1 MAVDEG
7 EGFYFDR
14 ASAMLPHYIV
24 PGFGFVVLRDLTCDG
39 LIVDG
44 VELADPKSAPHPHFR
59 GGFRGYFN
67 APPGRHRIVAVL
79 GERRATWDLELAP
92 NAAAVRRLDYDTA
105 RWVDDEPDVAAHY
118 QALARSGSM
127 LQAGALRPWPG
138 ASLFFEGAP
147 ERVWIEGRVVPS
159 SAPRGFFGVTGVPPG
174 DRRVVV
180 GAAELSLTLPLDC
193 IALISCT
200 GSEPELRDPRLGTA
214 MIRVQ
219 MMRARREAL
228 LPFDA
233 LTPAAHHAQ
242 SAQDN
247 LDLLTQ
253 ALGGGGGERRFG
265 AADLD
270 ALRRGFAALQA
281 SPSEATL
288 GVYVQVLRRCYV
300 IDREMAAQAEFFARY
315 AAEVLTQ
322 VSAMPVL
329 KQTAAMTYLRY
340 LAEDLQDTGVESLG
354 ALGRRLAAALS

>member
-14 ASAMLPHYIV
+14 AGAMLPGYIV
-24 PGFGFVVLRDLTCDG
+24 PGFGFVVLRDLTCER

-44 VELADPKSAPHPHFR
+44 VELPDPKGAPHPHFR

-92 NAAAVRRLDYDTA
+92 NAAAVRRLDDDTYA
-105 RWVDDEPDVAAHY
+105 WVDDEPDVAAHY

-138 ASLFFEGAP
+138 ACLFFEGAP
-147 ERVWIEGRVVPS
+147 ERVWIEGRVVPPA
-159 SAPRGFFGVTGVPPG
+159 APRGFFGATGIPPG
-174 DRRVVV
+174 ERRVIL
-180 GAAELSLTLPLDC
+180 GEAELQLTLPMDC
-193 IALISCT
+193 VALISCA
-200 GSEPELRDPRLGTA
+200 GGEPQLLEPRLGAA

-219 MMRARREAL
+219 MMRAREGAL
-228 LPFDA
+228 IAFDA

-247 LDLLTQ
+247 LELLTE
-253 ALGGGGGERRFG
+253 ALGGGGGGRRFG

-281 SPSEATL
+281 GPSEATL
-288 GVYVQVLRRCYV
+288 GAYVQVLRRCYV
-300 IDREMAAQAEFFARY
+300 IDREMAAQADFFARY
-315 AAEVLTQ
+315 AAEVLAQ
-322 VSAMPVL
+322 VGAMPVL

-354 ALGRRLAAALS
+354 ALGRRLTAALG